1 MIRKKNMKIKEYE
14 AYKKHILRYMTIED
28 LKENLKH
35 YTPEQLVRN
44 RFFVSNYEV
53 VLDIFEKI
61 YGDEYCPHPYVTNDG
76 LHLRFRK
83 RRSVLLDCLCEQND
97 NGNQKASERINNRRS
112 LGFKLRTRSC

>member
-1 MIRKKNMKIKEYE
+1 MKIKEYE

-35 YTPEQLVRN
+35 HTPEQLVHN

-53 VLDIFEKI
+53 VLDTFEKI
-61 YGDEYCPHPYVTNDG
+61 YGDEYCPYPYVTNDG

-83 RRSVLLDCLCEQND
+83 GEAYCWTVYVN
-97 NGNQKASERINNRRS
+97 KMTMAIK
-112 LGFKLRTRSC
+112 KLVKE